1 MKRDNGLSIVAL
13 IITIVILLVV
23 AVFAYIKIFGENGIL
38 RKYNESETE
47 YNKEEIVEKI
57 NTIVKQ
63 KYIFDTKYCS
73 ENNKK
78 LEEFYNTEYIIQY
91 LKDNEVIE
99 ELKDINDNIVVDQ
112 YYINPNKLN
121 GDLATNV
128 INENG
133 SDSNGTKVFK
143 LKKVENEDKYK
154 IWFVDKYG
162 EEEELGELIVTPET

>member
-73 ENNKK
+73 ENNK
-78 LEEFYNTEYIIQY
+78 
-91 LKDNEVIE
+91 
-99 ELKDINDNIVVDQ
+99 
-112 YYINPNKLN
+112 
-121 GDLATNV
+121 
-128 INENG
+128 
-133 SDSNGTKVFK
+133 S
-143 LKKVENEDKYK
+143 
-154 IWFVDKYG
+154 
-162 EEEELGELIVTPET
+162 